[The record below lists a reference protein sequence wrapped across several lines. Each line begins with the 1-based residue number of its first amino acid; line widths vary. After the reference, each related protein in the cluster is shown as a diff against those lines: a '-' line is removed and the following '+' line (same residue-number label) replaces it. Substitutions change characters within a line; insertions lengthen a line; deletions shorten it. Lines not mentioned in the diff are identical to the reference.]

1 MSTVREI
8 IPKKKERETG
18 VGRAMRPFGAME
30 ELFENFPCRWMDP
43 FALRPF
49 WTDLEPRLE
58 PRFPRVDV
66 IDHDDEL
73 VVRAELPGVE
83 KDDLDIFV
91 TDESLAIKV
100 TREKEEEEKAENFY
114 GRELAYGYHER
125 DVTLPVEIMSD
136 KVKAELHEGI
146 LEITL
151 PKAKA
156 VERHKIRIA

>member
-8 IPKKKERETG
+8 IPKKTETERG

-30 ELFENFPCRWMDP
+30 EFFENFPRRWMDP

-66 IDHDDEL
+66 LDHDDEL
-73 VVRAELPGVE
+73 VVRAELPGVK

-100 TREKEEEEKAENFY
+100 TREKEVEEKAQNFY
-114 GRELAYGYHER
+114 RRELAHGFYER
-125 DVTLPVEIMSD
+125 DVALPVEIMSD
-136 KVKAELHEGI
+136 KVKAKLHEGI

-156 VERHKIRIA
+156 VERHKINVA

>member
-8 IPKKKERETG
+8 IPKEKEKGRR
-18 VGRAMRPFGAME
+18 VARAMRPF
-30 ELFENFPCRWMDP
+30 ELMDEFFENFPRRWMDP
-43 FALRPF
+43 FAVRPV
-49 WTDLEPRLE
+49 WTDLEPRIE

-73 VVRAELPGVE
+73 VVRAELPAVK
-83 KDDLDIFV
+83 KDDLEIYV
-91 TDESLAIKV
+91 TDDSLVIKV
-100 TREKEEEEKAENFY
+100 TREKEEVEKAENFY
-114 GRELAYGYHER
+114 RRELAHGYYER

-146 LEITL
+146 LEITM

-156 VERHKIRIA
+156 VERHKIKVA